1 MFFVTGKIP
10 SITYSASLLK
20 CCGLVWLL
28 LQTGAPAFGQAQKAG
43 EEDPQIQ
50 DNSFFVEEAYNQER
64 GIVQHI
70 STFSRM
76 WNSGDWSY
84 TFTQEWP
91 APGNWRHQ
99 LSYTLVGMHAGA
111 YSGAGD
117 GLGDTIF
124 NYRYQAIGSGE
135 SRVAFSPRFS
145 VMLPTGDE
153 GAGRGVGAVGMQTNL
168 PVSVVLH
175 PRLVTHWN
183 VGGTFVPQAKN
194 AEHFR
199 ASSVGYN
206 FGQSV
211 IFVAHPRVNLMLETS
226 VNSFQSVVESGQT
239 TWSRSAYM
247 SPGVRWAYNC
257 QSGLQIVPGVA
268 IPIGIGS
275 SVVGKGVFVY
285 LSFEHPFGASEK
297 R

>member
-1 MFFVTGKIP
+1 VADMFFVTGKIP

-99 LSYTLVGMHAGA
+99 LSYTVVGMHAGE
-111 YSGAGD
+111 YSGRG
-117 GLGDTIF
+117 GGVGDTIF
-124 NYRYQAIGSGE
+124 NYRYQA
-135 SRVAFSPRFS
+135 
-145 VMLPTGDE
+145 
-153 GAGRGVGAVGMQTNL
+153 
-168 PVSVVLH
+168 
-175 PRLVTHWN
+175 
-183 VGGTFVPQAKN
+183 
-194 AEHFR
+194 
-199 ASSVGYN
+199 
-206 FGQSV
+206 
-211 IFVAHPRVNLMLETS
+211 
-226 VNSFQSVVESGQT
+226 
-239 TWSRSAYM
+239 
-247 SPGVRWAYNC
+247 
-257 QSGLQIVPGVA
+257 
-268 IPIGIGS
+268 
-275 SVVGKGVFVY
+275 
-285 LSFEHPFGASEK
+285 
-297 R
+297 